1 MIEYLLAQGY
11 VKLRDNVNA
20 DTDDYIYELKEIEN
34 GARIKQTGL
43 WSDKVK
49 PVETVPLTQDVI
61 SKSQKTPV
69 KVIVEKLSVEIE
81 LLDV

>member
-43 WSDKVK
+43 WSDKSQTSGNCPTYSRRHFK
-49 PVETVPLTQDVI
+49 IPENPRE
-61 SKSQKTPV
+61 SHCRKSYQWR
-69 KVIVEKLSVEIE
+69 
-81 LLDV
+81 